1 MYRVKNFIFI
11 IPIILFYSCV
21 GNSPGVSNEN
31 NNYNKIINMYS
42 GEYFIGVGTGKGS
55 TKEMAIKIAKARALG
70 ELGYQSTND
79 GDSWDA
85 IPDEGYIK
93 DSDHSPE
100 CSLITPS
107 QYIFIGTWNSG
118 IIRTAAPVNFGN

>member
-1 MYRVKNFIFI
+1 LNNDYNHVINT
-11 IPIILFYSCV
+11 YS
-21 GNSPGVSNEN
+21 
-31 NNYNKIINMYS
+31 KD
-42 GEYFIGVGTGKGS
+42 YFIGVGTGKGS